1 MSIKLPPDKD
11 ENGFD
16 KHTNIILNYLKIL
29 S

>member
-11 ENGFD
+11 DNGFG
-16 KHTNIILNYLKIL
+16 KHTNIILNYLKIP